1 MYVNEII
8 EDYIKCSDD
17 KPCYDCKA
25 YEKIGDSSC
34 TYCSL
39 LTHYR
44 DRLKDKIDEVI
55 EKN

>member
-1 MYVNEII
+1 MNVNEII

-17 KPCYDCKA
+17 KPCYECKA
-25 YEKIGDSSC
+25 DKKIDDTDFTC
-34 TYCSL
+34 CRL
-39 LTHYR
+39 ITHYR